1 MFRRRLTAILW
12 ASLIALLFQ
21 GFMFLSGRYF
31 PAVERPLKLSFS
43 SYDVGYEVKNS
54 KEIKV
59 FPGGQSIGVLLH
71 AQGAI
76 VVGQSAVW
84 SAEGKKCNPAMDA
97 GVRLGDVIEK
107 ANGKPVKN
115 IDQLREA
122 IAGAGAGGQA
132 VVLEVKRDRGLL
144 IFKVEPVLCRET
156 KRYRIG
162 LLVKDNAA
170 GVGTLTFY
178 DPATKTFGA
187 LGHVITDF
195 GSSRPI
201 ELADGRIVDASIQG
215 IRFGKRGQPGEKIG
229 FFQDGSQITGM
240 VEKNT
245 AVGIFGFLFKLP
257 KNPLYSE
264 PLLVAKVNQVHE
276 GPAEMLTVLKGN
288 RVERFNIEIL
298 KVSPGTRRDGKGLVV
313 KVCDQDLLA
322 QSGGIVQGMSGSPII
337 QDNRLVGAV
346 THVFVNDPTRGYG
359 VLAEWMIE
367 ELDFKEEFKQ
377 KAG

>member
-1 MFRRRLTAILW
+1 
-12 ASLIALLFQ
+12 
-21 GFMFLSGRYF
+21 MFLPSRYF
-31 PAVERPLKLSFS
+31 PAVEKPLKLSFS
-43 SYDVGYEVKNS
+43 SYDISYDVENS
-54 KEIKV
+54 KEIRV

-71 AQGAI
+71 VQGII

-84 SAEGKKCNPAMDA
+84 SAEGKKCDPAMNA
-97 GVRLGDVIEK
+97 GLKPGDIIEK
-107 ANGKPVKN
+107 ANGKPVRN
-115 IDQLREA
+115 IDQLRDA
-122 IAGAGAGGQA
+122 IAGSGAGGQA
-132 VVLEVKRDRGLL
+132 VILEVKRDQELL
-144 IFKVEPVLCRET
+144 VFEVNPVFCRET

-195 GSSRPI
+195 GSSHPI

-229 FFQDGSQITGM
+229 FFQDRSQITGT
-240 VEKNT
+240 VQKNT

-257 KNPLYSE
+257 KNPLYNE
-264 PLLVAKVNQVHE
+264 PLLIAKASQVHE
-276 GPAEMLTVLKGN
+276 GPAEMLTVLKGS
-288 RVERFNIEIL
+288 RVEKFNIEIL
-298 KVSPGTRRDGKGLVV
+298 KVSPGSRRDGKGLVI
-313 KVCDQDLLA
+313 KVCDQNLLA

-337 QDNRLVGAV
+337 QDNMLVGAV

-367 ELDFKEEFKQ
+367 ELDFKEEFQQ